1 MRSSSAA
8 RKVQRAH
15 RLLRVGYYDLERTL
29 GKGNFAVVRLG
40 VHRLTKAQVAVKIV
54 DKTDIDPDN
63 LQKIW
68 REIEIMRQLA
78 HRHIIQ
84 LYQVMET
91 ETFIHIVM
99 EYAASGE
106 IFDYVVSR
114 GRMSERE
121 AAAKFA
127 QILSA
132 VNYCHNN
139 RVVHRDLKSE
149 NLLLDGKGNI
159 KLADFGFSNR
169 QESQYLLKY
178 TVYPPPPA
186 YCGKSPGNISR
197 GGGVGC

>member
-1 MRSSSAA
+1 
-8 RKVQRAH
+8 
-15 RLLRVGYYDLERTL
+15 
-29 GKGNFAVVRLG
+29 
-40 VHRLTKAQVAVKIV
+40 VAVKIV

-99 EYAASGE
+99 EFASNGE

-114 GRMSERE
+114 GRTSERE
-121 AAAKFA
+121 AALKFS

-149 NLLLDGKGNI
+149 NLLLDAEGNI

-169 QESQYLLKY
+169 FMPGFALS
-178 TVYPPPPA
+178 TWCGSPPYAAPELFEV
-186 YCGKSPGNISR
+186 R
-197 GGGVGC
+197 G